1 MKKFI
6 LFTFI
11 SMLISAPT
19 WGVTLTDEQVPESKR
34 TQTKLYLL
42 PKEVFDLKTREASQ
56 TLLVDIRTPAEV
68 QFVGYTPLI
77 DGNVPYI
84 TYDYSD
90 WDPKNKEYKREFNS
104 GFVGQIENLLI
115 KSGVPG
121 GKHAR
126 IILMCRS
133 GDRSAKAVDLMLKS
147 GYTNVWSAVEGF
159 EGDKSKDGPTK
170 GQRTIN
176 GWKNALLPW
185 TYELDK
191 SKAFIE

>member
-1 MKKFI
+1 MKKLLI
-6 LFTFI
+6 FTFFAI
-11 SMLISAPT
+11 LLSAKAWT
-19 WGVTLTDEQVPESKR
+19 ATLTDEHVPEPKR

-42 PKEVFDLKTREASQ
+42 PKEVFDLKTNEADQ
-56 TLLVDIRTPAEV
+56 TLLVDIRTPSEL
-68 QFVGYTPLI
+68 QFVGYTSLI

-104 GFVGQIENLLI
+104 GFVGQIENLLRKTGI
-115 KSGVPG
+115 PG
-121 GKHAR
+121 GKQAR

-133 GDRSAKAVDLMLKS
+133 GDRSAKAVDLMMKS

-170 GQRTIN
+170 GQRTLN
-176 GWKNALLPW
+176 GWKNSNLPW

-191 SKAFIE
+191 TKAFLE

>member
-1 MKKFI
+1 MKKTLIFTIFAI
-6 LFTFI
+6 L
-11 SMLISAPT
+11 LSAKAWT
-19 WGVTLTDEQVPESKR
+19 ATLTDEQVPEPKR

-42 PKEVFDLKTREASQ
+42 PKEVFDLKTNEADQ
-56 TLLVDIRTPAEV
+56 TLLVDIRTPSEL

-104 GFVGQIENLLI
+104 GFVGQIENLLRKTGI
-115 KSGVPG
+115 PG
-121 GKHAR
+121 GKQAR

-133 GDRSAKAVDLMLKS
+133 GDRSAKAVDLMMKS

-170 GQRTIN
+170 GQRTLN
-176 GWKNALLPW
+176 GWKNSNLPW

-191 SKAFIE
+191 TKAFLE